1 MVPIIYLGKLKSMFP
16 LCSTFEIVSVTL
28 YLCIFHFCRPPEI
41 EDEQPYSPPRFLPHT
56 AKLHRS
62 THTRRRVWLSDT
74 FRDEQ
79 TFESPYTPPRFLPRT
94 SVNVRRSACVTDGLI
109 RLKALQWSP
118 SIDKELPS
126 PLRLSRGSPDRAIQ
140 RENRPMS
147 FNLSCH
153 RAYLMLESTKM
164 DTRRIYERI
173 EHNSSTEQV
182 NCL

>member
-1 MVPIIYLGKLKSMFP
+1 MPDTFVLCKLKSMFP
-16 LCSTFEIVSVTL
+16 FCSMFEIVPVTL
-28 YLCIFHFCRPPEI
+28 YLCIFHFYRPLEI

-62 THTRRRVWLSDT
+62 THTRRRVWLSAT
-74 FRDEQ
+74 FREEQ
-79 TFESPYTPPRFLPRT
+79 ALESPYTPPRCLPRT
-94 SVNVRRSACVTDGLI
+94 TANVRQSACVTDGLI

-118 SIDKELPS
+118 SIEKELPS

-147 FNLSCH
+147 FNFPYH

-164 DTRRIYERI
+164 DSRRIY
-173 EHNSSTEQV
+173 
-182 NCL
+182 